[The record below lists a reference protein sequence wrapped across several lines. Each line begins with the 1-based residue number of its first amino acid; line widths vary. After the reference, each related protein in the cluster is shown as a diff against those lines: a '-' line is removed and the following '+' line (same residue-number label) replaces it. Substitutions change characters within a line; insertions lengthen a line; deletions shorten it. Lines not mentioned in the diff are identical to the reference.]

1 MSKQL
6 LIENSEFITKIVLDK
21 SLKESMTVEKGS
33 NNTLIVKGVICTLLN
48 RKNQNGRI
56 YSTEE
61 MQKAIKEAEHAMATK
76 QLLCQADEHPEGSF
90 VAPTHASHVITKAY
104 IKPNQ
109 KVFVEGE
116 DGVFDVLYMDIEVLN
131 TTEGRN
137 LQALLLSECSIGTS
151 IRGLGDMQGDQVVNY
166 ELLGFD
172 FVSNPS
178 SGTFTRTPVHESV
191 VESVT
196 PNEKSEKQLDEATKF
211 TVSTYASNTSH
222 DLQQAMEFQKK
233 AATSLNYGTITNM
246 GTKMDQEIDPKTG
259 AEKTVG
265 EVEVETSDEVSDMR
279 QALEIAGRAFTN
291 PENINVTSITIEKV
305 DEDDMKDSVVQ
316 GETSDTLKENE
327 KWVLAI
333 DYADGIVYVQDLRD
347 NTEYASDWDITEDE
361 NMAAVF
367 DSEEAANEFKNQ
379 FIMQGRNEKQLP
391 NLNMFHA
398 RKLENTEEVRG
409 TTLKEDQL
417 EVGTWIKT
425 ELLDPDAVYYVEEVA
440 DDYVVLRKYTE
451 NGPRVKLELDGS
463 YFFPFKV
470 IKDDEEDIDD
480 SEENVQLIPEAID
493 DNDDSGLKVDDNKVI
508 LDLDDGTEVTK
519 EMDSETQAKLLK
531 QGIIAGKIDP
541 AEMFK
546 EDADSVWVLRVAGG
560 DKKGQYLTGNNLD
573 WTLTTDENQATVFPT
588 QEAAKAFQFN
598 FDANYWMYDEFL
610 ISPIVPEQVSL
621 DTESETST
629 EVEECGNKCDSE
641 DVCPYC
647 GSKKEILFNQESPA
661 SDPYVQEP
669 IREDAKD
676 LMVVLGDL
684 KYDVA
689 PDSEFEDDPDELER
703 ILCKLPDTLTITL
716 WGADIP
722 KDDPMGYIVKKA
734 AEETG
739 LPIIDASLIDVTEL
753 GETENQQDEG
763 EDAKVE
769 ENADT
774 HSTIDLNKVS
784 EHLEKVNSH
793 LNQ

>member
-191 VESVT
+191 VESIAS
-196 PNEKSEKQLDEATKF
+196 NEKSEKQLDEATKF

-305 DEDDMKDSVVQ
+305 DEDDMSKKDS
-316 GETSDTLKENE
+316 
-327 KWVLAI
+327 A
-333 DYADGIVYVQDLRD
+333 
-347 NTEYASDWDITEDE
+347 
-361 NMAAVF
+361 
-367 DSEEAANEFKNQ
+367 
-379 FIMQGRNEKQLP
+379 
-391 NLNMFHA
+391 
-398 RKLENTEEVRG
+398 EEVRG
-409 TTLKEDQL
+409 TTLKEYQL

-425 ELLDPDAVYYVEEVA
+425 ELLDPDAAYYVEEIA
-440 DDYVVLRKYTE
+440 DDYVVLRKHTE

-463 YFFPFKV
+463 YFFPFKT
-470 IKDDEEDIDD
+470 IKDDEEDVDD
-480 SEENVQLIPEAID
+480 SEENAQLIPEAID

-546 EDADSVWVLRVAGG
+546 EDADFVWVLKVAGG
-560 DKKGQYLTGNNLD
+560 DNKGQYLAGDNLD

-610 ISPIVPEQVSL
+610 ISPIVPEQISL
-621 DTESETST
+621 DTEPEASA

-676 LMVVLGDL
+676 LIVVLGDL

-703 ILCKLPDTLTITL
+703 ILYKLPDTLTIPL

-753 GETENQQDEG
+753 EETENQQDKGEG
-763 EDAKVE
+763 VEVE

>member
-191 VESVT
+191 VESVAS
-196 PNEKSEKQLDEATKF
+196 NEKSEKQLDEATKF

-305 DEDDMKDSVVQ
+305 DEDDMDKKDS
-316 GETSDTLKENE
+316 
-327 KWVLAI
+327 A
-333 DYADGIVYVQDLRD
+333 
-347 NTEYASDWDITEDE
+347 
-361 NMAAVF
+361 
-367 DSEEAANEFKNQ
+367 
-379 FIMQGRNEKQLP
+379 
-391 NLNMFHA
+391 
-398 RKLENTEEVRG
+398 EEVRG

-425 ELLDPDAVYYVEEVA
+425 ELLDPDAAYYVEEIA
-440 DDYVVLRKYTE
+440 DDYVVLRKHTE

-463 YFFPFKV
+463 YLFPFKT
-470 IKDDEEDIDD
+470 IKDDKEDVDD
-480 SEENVQLIPEAID
+480 SEENAQLIPEAVD

-546 EDADSVWVLRVAGG
+546 EDADSVWVLKVAGG
-560 DKKGQYLTGNNLD
+560 DNKGQYLTGDNLD

-610 ISPIVPEQVSL
+610 ISPIVPEQISL
-621 DTESETST
+621 NTEPEAST

-647 GSKKEILFNQESPA
+647 GSKKEILFNPESPA

-676 LMVVLGDL
+676 LIVVLGDL

-703 ILCKLPDTLTITL
+703 ILYKLPDTLTIPL

-739 LPIIDASLIDVTEL
+739 LPIIDASLIDVTEVE
-753 GETENQQDEG
+753 ETENQQDKGEG
-763 EDAKVE
+763 VEVE
-769 ENADT
+769 ENADA